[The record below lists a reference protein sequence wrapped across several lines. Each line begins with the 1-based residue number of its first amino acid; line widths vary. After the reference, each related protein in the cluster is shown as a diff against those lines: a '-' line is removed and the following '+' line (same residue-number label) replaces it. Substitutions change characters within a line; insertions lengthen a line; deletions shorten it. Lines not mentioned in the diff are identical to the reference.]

1 MPISPFDI
9 IASAMPAHAVIIP
22 AKRLVGHEREE
33 LAAFAFEALR
43 YRPDG
48 SDNPDFILNK
58 PRYRGASILI
68 AGENFGCGS
77 SRESAV
83 WAMARFG
90 FRCVIAPSFGDIFYN
105 NAFQNGMLLIRL
117 PKEQVE
123 RLAGELESGAA
134 PSMAVD
140 LQKQVVTAPSGAKT
154 RFEIEA
160 ERRQALLEGRDEI
173 GMTLA
178 RDTDIR
184 AFQDRD
190 RVSRPWIYE
199 TSPQNKPA

>member
-1 MPISPFDI
+1 M
-9 IASAMPAHAVIIP
+9 
-22 AKRLVGHEREE
+22 
-33 LAAFAFEALR
+33 
-43 YRPDG
+43 
-48 SDNPDFILNK
+48 
-58 PRYRGASILI
+58 
-68 AGENFGCGS
+68 AGL
-77 SRESAV
+77 
-83 WAMARFG
+83 G

-134 PSMAVD
+134 PSMTVD
-140 LQKQVVTAPSGAKT
+140 LQKQVITAPSGAET
-154 RFEIEA
+154 RFEIDA